1 MHFGKFHYPPRDIDA
16 GDFIEYFLISAV
28 TSILII
34 RSFLYFT
41 GFPQL
46 GGNDFHIAH
55 MLWGGI
61 LMTVALLSLFVFLN
75 KEVKNFASI
84 IGGVGFG
91 AFIDELGKFITKD
104 NNYFYQ
110 PTAALI
116 YVIFIFLYL
125 AFRLIEKH
133 KLFTREE
140 YLINGLE
147 MVKEAV
153 LNDMNADEKKQAI
166 EYLGKSGSRNA
177 FVQSLLFMLKRERPV
192 IASRPHLILR
202 WIIFFRKI
210 YHGLLKTKW
219 FLNFVVIFFVAKS
232 IFYILV
238 MFITIA
244 AIFVPSIDVQ
254 FRQIEFLSSII
265 SGLLVV
271 MGVLHLRKSRLVGYV
286 FFKRSVLVSIFLTQV
301 FSFYSDQFLAVI
313 GLGFNIFLLA
323 VLDYM
328 IQEESVIE
336 IPAHI

>member
-1 MHFGKFHYPPRDIDA
+1 MRTYFIRNIEIDHLF
-16 GDFIEYFLISAV
+16 DNFLVSAIS
-28 TSILII
+28 SILLI
-34 RSFLYFT
+34 RFFLGIT
-41 GFPQL
+41 GYPQI
-46 GGNDFHIAH
+46 GGSNFHIAH
-55 MLWGGI
+55 LLWGG
-61 LMTVALLSLFVFLN
+61 LFMTVAFLVLLTYVSRSIKFS
-75 KEVKNFASI
+75 ASI
-84 IGGVGFG
+84 IGGIGFG
-91 AFIDELGKFITKD
+91 VFIDELGKFITKD

-125 AFRLIEKH
+125 AFRVIEKH
-133 KLFTREE
+133 KLFTKEE

-166 EYLGKSGSRNA
+166 EYLEKSGSRNA
-177 FVQSLLFMLKRERPV
+177 FVESLLFMLKREKPV
-192 IASRPHLILR
+192 APSRLHLVFR
-202 WIIFFRKI
+202 WIMFFRKI

-219 FLNFVVIFFVAKS
+219 FLNFVVIFFVGKS
-232 IFYILV
+232 IFYILI

-271 MGVLHLRKSRLVGYV
+271 MGVLHLRKSRLVGYI
-286 FFKRSVLVSIFLTQV
+286 FFKRSILVSIFLTQV

-323 VLDYM
+323 VLNYM

>member
-1 MHFGKFHYPPRDIDA
+1 MKTYFIRNIEIDHLF
-16 GDFIEYFLISAV
+16 DNFLVSAV
-28 TSILII
+28 SSILLI
-34 RSFLYFT
+34 RFFLGIT
-41 GFPQL
+41 GYPQI
-46 GGNDFHIAH
+46 GGSNFHIAH
-55 MLWGGI
+55 LLWGG
-61 LMTVALLSLFVFLN
+61 LFMTVAFLMLLAYVSRSIKFS
-75 KEVKNFASI
+75 ASI
-84 IGGVGFG
+84 IGGIGFG
-91 AFIDELGKFITKD
+91 VFIDELGKFITKD

>member
-1 MHFGKFHYPPRDIDA
+1 MKTYFIRNIEIDHLF
-16 GDFIEYFLISAV
+16 DNFLVSAV
-28 TSILII
+28 SSILLI
-34 RSFLYFT
+34 RFFLGIT
-41 GFPQL
+41 GYPQI
-46 GGNDFHIAH
+46 GGNSFHIAH
-55 MLWGGI
+55 LLWGG
-61 LMTVALLSLFVFLN
+61 LFMTVAFLMLLAYVSRSIKFS
-75 KEVKNFASI
+75 ASI
-84 IGGVGFG
+84 IGGIGFG
-91 AFIDELGKFITKD
+91 VFIDELGKFITKD

-116 YVIFIFLYL
+116 YVIFIFIYL

-133 KLFTREE
+133 KLFTKEE

-153 LNDMNADEKKQAI
+153 LNDMNEDEKKQAI
-166 EYLGKSGSRNA
+166 EYLEKSGSRNA
-177 FVQSLLFMLKRERPV
+177 FVQSLLFMLKREKT
-192 IASRPHLILR
+192 IAASRPHFVSR
-202 WIIFFRKI
+202 WIMFFRKI

-219 FLNFVVIFFVAKS
+219 FLNFIVIFFVGKS
-232 IFYILV
+232 IFYILI
-238 MFITIA
+238 MLIA
-244 AIFVPSIDVQ
+244 IVAIFIPTIDVQ

-286 FFKRSVLVSIFLTQV
+286 FFKRSILVSIFLTQV
-301 FSFYSDQFLAVI
+301 FSFYNDQFSAVV

-336 IPAHI
+336 IPARI

>member
-1 MHFGKFHYPPRDIDA
+1 MKTYFIRNIEIDHLF
-16 GDFIEYFLISAV
+16 DNFLVSAV
-28 TSILII
+28 SSILLI
-34 RSFLYFT
+34 RFFLGIT
-41 GFPQL
+41 GYPQI
-46 GGNDFHIAH
+46 GGSNFHIAH
-55 MLWGGI
+55 LLWGG
-61 LMTVALLSLFVFLN
+61 LFMTVAFLMLLAYVSRSIKFS
-75 KEVKNFASI
+75 ASI
-84 IGGVGFG
+84 IGGIGFG
-91 AFIDELGKFITKD
+91 VFIDELGKFITKD

-265 SGLLVV
+265 SGLLVT
-271 MGVLHLRKSRLVGYV
+271 V
-286 FFKRSVLVSIFLTQV
+286 FGGGWLWLKHFGRI
-301 FSFYSDQFLAVI
+301 
-313 GLGFNIFLLA
+313 
-323 VLDYM
+323 
-328 IQEESVIE
+328 
-336 IPAHI
+336 